1 MIVNY
6 VDGISNVA
14 SISGNVR
21 MDLFRYE
28 LDKDAE
34 GGKKPQD
41 VEQLIMSHEGFLDSY
56 KKMTVIFNALANKG
70 VYKVKP
76 ADDAEESE
84 EKKEDKKE
92 DKKEKKA

>member
-1 MIVNY
+1 MEVNY

-34 GGKKPQD
+34 GGKRSQE
-41 VEQLIMSHEGFLDSY
+41 VEQLIMSHEGFLESY
-56 KKMTVIFNALANKG
+56 KKMTVIFNALAKKG
-70 VYKVKP
+70 VYKVKN
-76 ADDAEESE
+76 EEN
-84 EKKEDKKE
+84 ED
-92 DKKEKKA
+92 

>member
-1 MIVNY
+1 MSVNY

-34 GGKKPQD
+34 GGKKAQE

-56 KKMTVIFNALANKG
+56 KKMTVIFNALAQKG
-70 VYKVKP
+70 VYKVKEG
-76 ADDAEESE
+76 EEATE
-84 EKKEDKKE
+84 EKKEKKS
-92 DKKEKKA
+92 K

>member
-1 MIVNY
+1 MSVNY

-34 GGKKPQD
+34 GGKKAQE

-56 KKMTVIFNALANKG
+56 KKMTVIFNALAQKG
-70 VYKVKP
+70 VYKVKEG
-76 ADDAEESE
+76 EEAPE
-84 EKKEDKKE
+84 EKKEKKS
-92 DKKEKKA
+92 K

>member
-1 MIVNY
+1 MSVNY

-21 MDLFRYE
+21 MDLFRYQ

-34 GGKKPQD
+34 GGKKAEE

-56 KKMTVIFNALANKG
+56 KKMTVIFNALASKG
-70 VYKVKP
+70 VYKVK
-76 ADDAEESE
+76 ANEEAEESKQ
-84 EKKEDKKE
+84 EKKEE
-92 DKKEKKA
+92 A

>member
-1 MIVNY
+1 MDVNY

-34 GGKKPQD
+34 DGKKSQE

-56 KKMTVIFNALANKG
+56 KKMTVIFNALAQKG
-70 VYKVKP
+70 VYKVKK
-76 ADDAEESE
+76 DEEEAEE
-84 EKKEDKKE
+84 
-92 DKKEKKA
+92 KAEA

>member
-1 MIVNY
+1 MNVNY

-28 LDKDAE
+28 LDQDAKD
-34 GGKKPQD
+34 GKKPQE

-56 KKMTVIFNALANKG
+56 KKMTVIFNALAQKG
-70 VYKVKP
+70 VYKVKK
-76 ADDAEESE
+76 DEEKAEE
-84 EKKEDKKE
+84 
-92 DKKEKKA
+92 KAEA

>member
-1 MIVNY
+1 MSVNY

-28 LDKDAE
+28 LDQDAE
-34 GGKKPQD
+34 GGKKPKE

-76 ADDAEESE
+76 NEDAEESKE
-84 EKKEDKKE
+84 EKKAE
-92 DKKEKKA
+92 A

>member
-1 MIVNY
+1 MSVNY

-21 MDLFRYE
+21 MDLFRYQ

-34 GGKKPQD
+34 GGKKAEE

-56 KKMTVIFNALANKG
+56 KKMTVIFNALASKG

-76 ADDAEESE
+76 NEEADSKEEA
-84 EKKEDKKE
+84 KEDKK
-92 DKKEKKA
+92 